1 MYVLVPIDYNG
12 PAPALKDNGLELV
25 ESENRHYLKCGD
37 DSIEVYRYRNTMDL
51 LPSSILFDM
60 LISETV
66 WPITIIG
73 ITTRVHFKG

>member
-1 MYVLVPIDYNG
+1 
-12 PAPALKDNGLELV
+12 
-25 ESENRHYLKCGD
+25 
-37 DSIEVYRYRNTMDL
+37 MDL